1 MFRYFSIY
9 FLLSLVGAVQGATV
23 NLTADE
29 TSVTEGQSF
38 TLRVSLDEDTLNEDL
53 TGKSALVSLTIEGN
67 ENDDLRFSIPLS
79 QQLIAVNSST
89 KQLYLF
95 IDALKDDLAEETE
108 TFTFKIGIIPSGDV
122 KLGQNRLEISV
133 RDQEVGQFNFKSSSF
148 SVKENAG
155 NAIITVERVNG
166 SDGIATVNYATT
178 TTGTAIP
185 GTDYQEA
192 TGRLTWLD
200 GETDDKTFSVSIIDN
215 AAIDGDKTVGLI
227 LFDDQS
233 PQNPSEPSAAAI
245 IGLSEATLTIEDD
258 DPTAPSGLTIEPKSF
273 TLKVGNSIQFI
284 ISGVSTA
291 ATIDDAISTDENVAR
306 VSDAETLPS
315 GFVVTVETIRTGIAT
330 IRITDPF
337 SDESVE
343 ARVRVTVCEPN
354 GCFEDKPCL
363 CFDREPNSDPN
374 PIIDVGVPL
383 TLNLNLID
391 IQDQD
396 NAALYVAFA
405 LPDGYMI
412 PLIFLSEQ
420 IGFVTEMLPFKE
432 NIKQADNPLIPILDF
447 NVEQCLG
454 GTYTYYAGLFF
465 PETDELASNLA
476 VGKVTLE
483 DICN

>member
-1 MFRYFSIY
+1 MFRHFSIY

-23 NLTADE
+23 NLTANE

-38 TLRVSLDEDTLNEDL
+38 TLTVSLNEDTPNEDL

-67 ENDDLRFSIPLS
+67 ENNDLSFSVPLS
-79 QQLIAVNSST
+79 QQLIAVNSSN

-95 IDALKDDLAEETE
+95 IDALKDDLIEGTE

-122 KLGQNRLEISV
+122 TLDQNSLEISV

-192 TGRLTWLD
+192 TGQLTWVD

-227 LFDDQS
+227 LFDDPALS
-233 PQNPSEPSAAAI
+233 PNLREL
-245 IGLSEATLTIEDD
+245 GLSEATLTIEDD
-258 DPTAPSGLTIEPKSF
+258 DTAPSGLTIEPERV
-273 TLKVGNSIQFI
+273 TLKVGNRIQFI
-284 ISGVSTA
+284 ISGGIAPYQV
-291 ATIDDAISTDENVAR
+291 ISTDETVAK
-306 VSDAETLPS
+306 VSVSPIQGTVA
-315 GFVVTVETIRTGIAT
+315 TVEAIGRGIAI
-330 IRITDPF
+330 IRSTD
-337 SDESVE
+337 ETGASVE
-343 ARVRVTVCEPN
+343 ARVRVTVCEPS
-354 GCFEDKPCL
+354 GCLEDKPCL
-363 CFDREPNSDPN
+363 CFDRNPNNDPIN
-374 PIIDVGVPL
+374 IGEQL

-391 IQDQD
+391 IRDRD
-396 NAALYVAFA
+396 DAALYVAFA

-432 NIKQADNPLIPILDF
+432 NINQADNSLITILDF
-447 NVEQCLG
+447 NVEECLG

-476 VGKVTLE
+476 VGKVTLQN
-483 DICN
+483 ICN